1 MIIRLSSF
9 ANESLCHCKQLQRE
23 IHTVCGVTLPSM
35 CLMQILLWF
44 SPKSISNCILIKR
57 L

>member
-44 SPKSISNCILIKR
+44 SPKSISNCIL
-57 L
+57 